1 VTTFG
6 TAKLDRRDLGK
17 RKNRE
22 VWVIEAQPHVV
33 MRLKRLFSRVDKGQ
47 HGEVLLADSPEVCR
61 ELLWFSERFPLEIT
75 PRKRMEQGAKEHRAR
90 EKLVQQVLGGSYR
103 APEFE
108 MAYPAR
114 EYQRVAADLLLR
126 SGSLLLAD
134 DLGLGKTVSAI
145 AALTDR
151 RALPALVVTLTHLP
165 KQWERELNRFAP
177 NLLVYPVK
185 SGKPVDLRAKCR
197 GRLPDVVVMNYHKL
211 SGWADTLAPLIRTVV
226 FDEVQEL
233 RRGEQSEKYTAAK
246 YLAESAGFRLGLS
259 ATPIYN
265 FGGEMFYVIDAL
277 RPGAL
282 GTYEEFC
289 REWCG
294 GSYGDKPRIVDP
306 RAFGIYLRNEG
317 LMLRRTRGEVGR
329 ELPALT
335 RIPHHV
341 DADGKAL
348 DAISDAAA
356 ELARIILA
364 QSETE
369 RGAKLRASEEL
380 SWRLRQA
387 TGIAK
392 AAFVADF
399 VRLLVE
405 NGEKVLL
412 YGWHR
417 EVYSLWLAKLK
428 DLDPALYTGAE
439 SIPQKE
445 ESLRRFRDG
454 ETPIL
459 IMSLRAGA
467 GVDGLQSHC
476 RTVVFGELDW
486 SPGVHEQCIGRV
498 HRDGQADPVCAY
510 FLVADSGSDPVV
522 ADVLGLKREQVEGL
536 KNPDGELVEALQVDP
551 NHIKRL
557 AQQFLEQRRAA

>member
-1 VTTFG
+1 VITYGKATL
-6 TAKLDRRDLGK
+6 ARRALG
-17 RKNRE
+17 RRE
-22 VWVIEAQPHVV
+22 NVDVWVIEAQPHVV
-33 MRLKRLFSRVDKGQ
+33 MRLKRMFSRIDKGD
-47 HGEVLLADSPEVCR
+47 HGQVLLADTPEVCR
-61 ELLWFSERFPLEIT
+61 ELLWFSERFPLEVS
-75 PRKRMEQGAKEHRAR
+75 PRKRMEAGAKEHRAR
-90 EKLVQQVLGGSYR
+90 ERMVQEVLGGKY
-103 APEFE
+103 APPEFE
-108 MAYPAR
+108 LSYPAR
-114 EYQRVAADLLLR
+114 EYQRLAADMLLR
-126 SGSLLLAD
+126 SGALLLAD

-151 RALPALVVTLTHLP
+151 RTLPALVVTLTHLP
-165 KQWERELNRFAP
+165 RQWQRELNRFAP

-211 SGWADTLAPLIRTVV
+211 SGWADSLAGTVRTVI

-233 RRGEQSEKYTAAK
+233 RRGEESEKYKAAK
-246 YLAESAGFRLGLS
+246 YLAESASFRLGLS

-265 FGGEMFYVIDAL
+265 YGGEMFHVLDAL
-277 RPGAL
+277 QPGAL
-282 GTYEEFC
+282 GTQEEFA
-289 REWCG
+289 REWCANV
-294 GSYGDKPRIVDP
+294 YGDKPRIKDP
-306 RAFGIYLRNEG
+306 RAFGVYLRNEG
-317 LMLRRTRGEVGR
+317 LMLRRTRAEVGR

-335 RIPHHV
+335 RIPHHI
-341 DADGKAL
+341 DSDSKAL

-364 QSETE
+364 KGETE
-369 RGAKLRASEEL
+369 KGAKLRASEEL

-392 AAFVADF
+392 APFVADF
-399 VRLLVE
+399 VRILVE

-428 DLDPALYTGAE
+428 DLNPALYTGSE
-439 SIPQKE
+439 STAQKE
-445 ESLRRFRDG
+445 VALQRFKNG
-454 ETPIL
+454 ETPVL
-459 IMSLRAGA
+459 IMSLRSGA
-467 GVDGLQSHC
+467 GVDGLQTHC

-498 HRDGQADPVCAY
+498 HRDGQPDPVCAY

-522 ADVLGLKREQVEGL
+522 ADVLGLKREQVEGVR
-536 KNPDGELVEALQVDP
+536 NPHGELVEELQVDP
-551 NHIKRL
+551 NHIKQL
-557 AQQFLEQRRAA
+557 AEQFLEQRRRA